1 MLKKAFNIILNFIKK
16 KKKKKKK
23 KKIKNNME
31 QYDIAVLIVENSI
44 PNKNLYF

>member
-1 MLKKAFNIILNFIKK
+1 MLKKAFNIILNFI